1 MKTKIRRG
9 LAMLTILA
17 LIMQFTVNLSSIAV
31 FAADEPTV
39 AVEEQVSNEP
49 AKTEEAAPRNEA
61 PAPEAPKAAEQA
73 PAPEAPK
80 AVEQAPA
87 PEAPKT
93 EVKSEAPAQTESSNE
108 VKAEAVS
115 KEPAAEA
122 PKTENTEANAPAET
136 VNEIKAENAE
146 QKAEEVNEVKNE
158 NAPAETAEAPAVN
171 AVKAAAVSNE
181 AAAPKTENT
190 DEVQNSEIEEE
201 ILEEEA
207 EEEQAEPEE
216 EVEQGAPSAAS
227 KAAEANAGTEPR
239 SDGKITVHYTYGL
252 SALAKYRV
260 DGKVTPYEYNLTMTK
275 GQTKGQTAAGT
286 LSFFGGKNYSFSDG
300 GYKYTFQNTF
310 VEGCALIQ
318 DGSISP
324 VFTDTKDAD
333 GNPLVTEST
342 MITKVA
348 NKGNGVVILTFADGH
363 TKELSNIADL
373 YLSPVYAREGGW
385 FLDAKYIDNISTGSG
400 SWKNEGIVSSYKKT
414 FSNPEVK
421 SPNLTAGKYRFE
433 YWMNEETDEMY
444 KAGDSFT
451 YTGEGQ
457 KPLTTKNVEIYAY
470 WQPAVAVRYI
480 AEGTVAAMASSFDGD
495 INVDAAY
502 NGEDLSSED
511 YRFDGWYAGAEKA
524 DETYRLPGITKENG
538 TYAEH
543 DVTAFWQPAV
553 SVAYHVLNAV
563 ETVKSFD
570 GISVYDKAAE
580 GDDTVVFEGWYDAE
594 GNRLDENRIFDAPEL
609 TAKRDSAALYDVF
622 ARFATS
628 RTVKK
633 VWADE
638 NNADG
643 IRAGEVTVQLY
654 ANGQPTGKT
663 LVLSDAN
670 SWSAVFENLDAH
682 DADGNLIEYS
692 ISEDLIPEGYTAM
705 ITVDG
710 TEFTVTNTH
719 KVIPA
724 AEEETPADPEKAEPA
739 APKAEEPA
747 ANEPAANEP
756 AAPAAEAATETK
768 AAKKAAKAAA
778 NTAVAAA
785 PAQAEA
791 APEVEI
797 EGNTADA
804 IDIEDAAAPLA
815 APTGNWALLNLIAA
829 VLTAI
834 GAVLALLRRREE
846 DEEENEDDENEG
858 MGRIRAAKLAGMI
871 AAIASVITF
880 ILTEDMTQKM
890 AMVDGWTLIMVIMLA
905 VQIVAAALVKKA
917 CENEDDSEYEA
928 ELN

>member
-31 FAADEPTV
+31 FATDEPTV

-49 AKTEEAAPRNEA
+49 AKTEEAAPKHEK

-93 EVKSEAPAQTESSNE
+93 EVKNEAPAQTESSNE

-181 AAAPKTENT
+181 AAAPKA
-190 DEVQNSEIEEE
+190 DSIDAAQNSEIKEE
-201 ILEEEA
+201 ILEEA
-207 EEEQAEPEE
+207 IEEEQDEPEE

-239 SDGKITVHYTYGL
+239 ADGKITVHYTYGL

-324 VFTDTKDAD
+324 VFTDAKDAD

-433 YWMNEETDEMY
+433 YWMTDETGE
-444 KAGDSFT
+444 KFFDGDKFT
-451 YTGEGQ
+451 YTGAGQ
-457 KPLTTKNVEIYAY
+457 KAGTTRTIETYAY

-480 AEGTVAAMASSFDGD
+480 VDGAVADTVRSFDENID
-495 INVDAAY
+495 IAASY
-502 NGEDLSSED
+502 TGADLDDED
-511 YRFDGWYAGAEKA
+511 YRFSGWYGDSGKIEDGDMAL
-524 DETYRLPGITKENG
+524 LPEITKEAG

-543 DVTAFWQPAV
+543 DVTAFWQPAITI
-553 SVAYHVLNAV
+553 AYHVLDSV
-563 ETVKSFD
+563 ETVKDFGEIGVYGKTAEAGEKMRFD
-570 GISVYDKAAE
+570 GWFDE
-580 GDDTVVFEGWYDAE
+580 D
-594 GNRLDENRIFDAPEL
+594 GNRIDDDAVMSAPAI
-609 TAKRDSAALYDVF
+609 TAMKAGAAVINVF
-622 ARFATS
+622 ARFTEI
-628 RTVKK
+628 K
-633 VWADE
+633 E
-638 NNADG
+638 
-643 IRAGEVTVQLY
+643 EVV
-654 ANGQPTGKT
+654 P
-663 LVLSDAN
+663 
-670 SWSAVFENLDAH
+670 
-682 DADGNLIEYS
+682 
-692 ISEDLIPEGYTAM
+692 
-705 ITVDG
+705 
-710 TEFTVTNTH
+710 
-719 KVIPA
+719 
-724 AEEETPADPEKAEPA
+724 EEEIIPSTD
-739 APKAEEPA
+739 
-747 ANEPAANEP
+747 NETP
-756 AAPAAEAATETK
+756 AAPAAPATP
-768 AAKKAAKAAA
+768 
-778 NTAVAAA
+778 AA
-785 PAQAEA
+785 PAASETVQRTNTAAPAVNRAATVIADNATPKAETVFEGTEAEA
-791 APEVEI
+791 AV
-797 EGNTADA
+797 
-804 IDIEDAAAPLA
+804 IEDAAAPLA
-815 APTGNWALLNLIAA
+815 APEHNWALINLIAMIAA
-829 VLTAI
+829 VAGSI
-834 GAVLALLRRREE
+834 IAFFRKK
-846 DEEENEDDENEG
+846 EENEDNAEEDDENRN
-858 MGRIRAAKLAGMI
+858 MGRVRAAKAAGLLAGAVSMI
-871 AAIASVITF
+871 AF
-880 ILTEDMTQKM
+880 FLTEDMSLP
-890 AMVDGWTLIMVIMLA
+890 MVLTDRWTILMIIILA
-905 VQIVAAALVKKA
+905 VQAVSAALVKKA
-917 CENEDDSEYEA
+917 CESEDDEEA
-928 ELN
+928 EAEAVAAEM